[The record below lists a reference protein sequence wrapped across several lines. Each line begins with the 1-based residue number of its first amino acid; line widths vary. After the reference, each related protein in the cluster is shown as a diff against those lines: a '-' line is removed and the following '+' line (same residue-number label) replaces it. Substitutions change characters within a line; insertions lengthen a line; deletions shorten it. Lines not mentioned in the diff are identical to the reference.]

1 MLEALKAMVCEANL
15 ELVRHG
21 LVTLTWG
28 NVSGIDRTCGLVAI
42 KPSGVPY
49 DRLIPETIVLTD
61 LDGRVVE
68 GDYAPSSDTPTHL
81 CLYRAFA
88 QIGGVV
94 HTHSAYATAFAQAG
108 REIPCLGTTHADHF
122 YGPVPVARMP
132 TVQEVGNRY
141 EHAIGAL
148 IVERFRDVDPVA
160 VPGVLA
166 AGHGPFV
173 WGADPRK
180 AVENAV
186 ALESVAQ
193 MAATTLMLCP
203 DTPPLPS
210 HILDKHYGRKH
221 GPGAYYG
228 QPKGCRL

>member
-49 DRLIPETIVLTD
+49 DRLTPETIILTD

-88 QIGGVV
+88 QVGGVV

-122 YGPVPVARMP
+122 YGAVPAARMP
-132 TVQEVGNRY
+132 TEQEVGDRY

-148 IVERFRDVDPVA
+148 IVERFHGIDPNA

-203 DTPPLPS
+203 DAPPLPS
-210 HILDKHYGRKH
+210 HLLDKHYGRKH

-228 QPKGCRL
+228 QKERL